1 MIVSKAYFFSGDQ
14 YARYDLAADKVDDG
28 YPLPIQPHWPGMPFT
43 HIDAAVMWNNGKA
56 YFFSGDQYARYD
68 VATDKVDDGYPLPTQ
83 PHWPGMP
90 FTHIDAA
97 TMWNN
102 GKAYFFGGDHYARY
116 DVATDKVDDGYPLP
130 TQPHW
135 PGMPFTNI
143 GASIMWTSPT
153 GATLVFEEKVRDNQL
168 SFVTKVRSVCTQL
181 GVNPDWLMAMMY
193 HESGL
198 NPAVTNSIGAVGLI
212 QFLPSTAQAL
222 GTTTEALRAM
232 SNVEQLDWVHKY
244 FSSHRGRM
252 HSYTDLYL
260 AAFYPIAMGRGDDFV
275 CGSEISPE
283 RARAV
288 RHDNMPVD
296 LNGDGV
302 ISVGEFRQWTVN
314 NLPAEVRQRLGI

>member
-1 MIVSKAYFFSGDQ
+1 
-14 YARYDLAADKVDDG
+14 
-28 YPLPIQPHWPGMPFT
+28 
-43 HIDAAVMWNNGKA
+43 
-56 YFFSGDQYARYD
+56 
-68 VATDKVDDGYPLPTQ
+68 
-83 PHWPGMP
+83 MP

-102 GKAYFFGGDHYARY
+102 GKAYFFSGDHYARY
-116 DVATDKVDDGYPLP
+116 NVTTDKVYPLP

-135 PGMPFTNI
+135 PGMPFTTI

-168 SFVTKVRSVCTQL
+168 SFVTKVRSVCRSRRQ
-181 GVNPDWLMAMMY
+181 
-193 HESGL
+193 SGL
-198 NPAVTNSIGAVGLI
+198 ADGDDVRTRAAEPCRDQQHRRGRPDPVSAEHGAGAGHDHGRLAPDEQRRATGLGA
-212 QFLPSTAQAL
+212 QVFL
-222 GTTTEALRAM
+222 
-232 SNVEQLDWVHKY
+232 V
-244 FSSHRGRM
+244 HRGRM

-260 AAFYPIAMGRGDDFV
+260 AAFYPIAMGRGNDFV

-288 RHDNMPVD
+288 RHDNLAVV